1 MLFKIFL
8 CRVFIKT
15 KMIVFAVDDESCR
28 RKNKSL
34 GIFCQKLIMLFM
46 VSKVNTPFNNVKIPL
61 SVLHLIPL
69 FFHDVSHKSL
79 RALFHIGHWYIQ
91 SCRGAV
97 VRRCRHAAVP
107 SCGGVVSQHGIHE
120 SGIVNSNP
128 ARVKITTL
136 LTRKAFGNHLV
147 KSTLLRKELDVL
159 PPAVC

>member
-1 MLFKIFL
+1 MLFKISL

-15 KMIVFAVDDESCR
+15 KMIIFAVDDESCR

-69 FFHDVSHKSL
+69 FFMTFLINRSVLCFISV
-79 RALFHIGHWYIQ
+79 IGI
-91 SCRGAV
+91 SS
-97 VRRCRHAAVP
+97 HAAVP